1 MDEQNVYGIKYE
13 VDIEELKTSTAEA
26 SKKIKMANAEFNEAS
41 SSMENWSTS
50 VDGVSAKIKQLNTI
64 LEAERS
70 KLARS
75 KQEYNSTVDTINK
88 YQQSIDELKAEKQK
102 AIEQYGEESD
112 EVKQLNYEISK
123 LERQQTQAMNSADK
137 LKVSISNQQ
146 AAVNRTERSISSYE
160 TQLAE
165 VQEAQQRAE
174 KSGRSLEEELDDL
187 RNASNQ
193 VEEATEKMGDGFT
206 ITGGVISG
214 LITGAI
220 QTGISKIGE
229 FASSILTLSE
239 ATEEYR
245 TMMAKVEGSASSFGY
260 SIDFAKQQYQDF
272 YAYLKDDQMA
282 TNAITNLMGMKV
294 STKSVTNA
302 ANAAIAVWTAYG
314 DSIPIEGLTE
324 SINETAQVREVT
336 GSLADALNWA
346 GISEDQ
352 FNEKLAATNSTQE
365 AADLIAS
372 TLNKTYGKSKTTYDS
387 LTGSITDANRAEAEL
402 KETQAELGE
411 TLQPL
416 NTEFTKLKT
425 KALKSMAPMVEDV
438 ADEFMGLL
446 NDIDWDDA
454 ADSIND
460 LLEGA
465 ADGLSFV
472 MKNIDPI
479 AAGVK
484 GLATAWGIY
493 KTAQLGANAVTKT
506 TNTITALTT
515 AATKAST
522 VATVANTT
530 ATEGATI
537 ATKALAAA
545 QKLTP
550 WGLVAGL
557 VAGAAVGLVSWA
569 QSAAEARRKADENA
583 VATDE
588 MTEKYKDLTESV
600 QQSKQAWDDR
610 VQSTEAQVASADILA
625 KKLDELSQKEN
636 KTNSEKAQMKYY
648 VEQLNELI
656 PDLNLKYDEE
666 KDALNKSSEAI
677 RKNIEMQKQ
686 LALAKAAQERM
697 TEIAKE
703 MADAELELAE
713 ATDQHMKNQYA
724 LNEAQKEF
732 NKAQQ
737 EWIDGGSQMSGELYQ
752 AYTKAANAVADAQIN
767 MDKSRET
774 VIGYKDTVKELN
786 KEFDAMDEFA
796 QKSVNAAE
804 LEEQLSAIVEMAREK
819 GYQVGPEIAEGI
831 RAGKYAVPQS
841 IEELQALISF
851 ASIEKKAEDSGI
863 KVPQYLA
870 DGISSGSIKPVEAVK
885 QMNSYVLFTDL
896 LQKVEKA
903 GFDVPEDLSKKVQ
916 EGKMKPA
923 TAVQQMNNLIS
934 FNDLL
939 QKSSAAGQ
947 KVPQNI
953 QQAVLNGKM
962 SPAEAVEEMN
972 RLMVKE
978 AEKSKQ
984 PMGKAGS
991 AAGAEYAKEVDKK
1004 KTDAKTAGEKL
1015 NEKAKEGAGS
1025 DDLYDEG
1032 KNAGQGFIDGIG
1044 SLVEN
1049 VKNAAVRFVQNAI
1062 EAAKNAQDSHSLSR
1076 IWEDELGEM
1085 AGEGYAIGLD
1095 NSRQKVNKSVKGL
1108 INSAAETM
1116 ADGINGE
1123 RYAISDMLDMNSMKA
1138 SLSASAGTL
1147 RGRVSGVRETEMAAA
1162 GGNVVNNVTMN
1173 QYNTSPKALDSLEI
1187 YRNSKKQEKQLKA
1200 WMDRKGARK

>member
-50 VDGVSAKIKQLNTI
+50 VDGVNAKIKQLNTI

-102 AIEQYGEESD
+102 AIEQYGEESS

-123 LERQQTQAMNSADK
+123 LERQQTQAMTSADK

-187 RNASNQ
+187 RNASNK

-245 TMMAKVEGSASSFGY
+245 TMMAKTEGSASSFGY
-260 SIDFAKQQYQDF
+260 SIGFAKQQYQNF

-294 STKSVTNA
+294 STESVTNA

-372 TLNKTYGKSKTTYDS
+372 TLNKTYGESKTTYDS

-472 MKNIDPI
+472 LKNIDPI
-479 AAGVK
+479 AASVK

-493 KTAQLGANAVTKT
+493 KTAQLGANAVTKA

-537 ATKALAAA
+537 ATKALAMA
-545 QKLTP
+545 QKMTP

-557 VAGAAVGLVSWA
+557 VAGATVGLVSWA

-588 MTEKYKDLTESV
+588 MAEKYKDLTESV
-600 QQSKQAWDDR
+600 QQSKQAWDER

-703 MADAELELAE
+703 MADAEIELAE

-724 LNEAQKEF
+724 LNEAQEEYDEAYQAWIDSGAKYYGEQF
-732 NKAQQ
+732 SAMNKA
-737 EWIDGGSQMSGELYQ
+737 SSAL
-752 AYTKAANAVADAQIN
+752 ADASTN
-767 MDKSRET
+767 FKKSQDT
-774 VIGYKDTVKELN
+774 VLGYKDTVKELN

-796 QKSVNAAE
+796 QKSVDAAE
-804 LEEQLSAIVEMAREK
+804 LEEQLGAIIEK
-819 GYQVGPEIAEGI
+819 AKAKGIEVPQAIANGI
-831 RAGKYAVPQS
+831 REGNYAVPQS

-851 ASIEKKAEDSGI
+851 ASIEKKANDSGI

-870 DGISSGSIKPVEAVK
+870 DGISSGSIKPYEAVK
-885 QMNSYVLFTDL
+885 QMNSYVQFTDL
-896 LQKVEKA
+896 LQKVDKA
-903 GFDVPEDLSKKVQ
+903 GFDVPESFAKKVQ

-923 TAVQQMNNLIS
+923 TAVQQMKNLIS

-939 QKSSAAGQ
+939 KKSSAAGQ

-953 QQAVLNGKM
+953 QNAVMNGKM
-962 SPAEAVEEMN
+962 SPAEAVKEMTD
-972 RLMVKE
+972 LMSQE
-978 AEKSKQ
+978 AEKGAKKT
-984 PMGKAGS
+984 GKAGTT
-991 AAGAEYAKEVDKK
+991 AGNEMTKNLEAKKGSV
-1004 KTDAKTAGEKL
+1004 KTAGS
-1015 NEKAKEGAGS
+1015 KAAEEGAKGADS
-1025 DDLYDEG
+1025 KQEDFKTAG
-1032 KNAGQGFIDGIG
+1032 KNMGEGIKKGVENKETSLWDKMANVANSMWTSFCNALGIESPSKVFAESASWIPEGIAKGVEENEDAAIG
-1044 SLVEN
+1044 S
-1049 VKNAAVRFVQNAI
+1049 VKDMVRSI
-1062 EAAKNAQDSHSLSR
+1062 EKESSKMKRLPFD
-1076 IWEDELGEM
+1076 
-1085 AGEGYAIGLD
+1085 
-1095 NSRQKVNKSVKGL
+1095 
-1108 INSAAETM
+1108 
-1116 ADGINGE
+1116 
-1123 RYAISDMLDMNSMKA
+1123 DMMDMDIMKA

-1147 RGRVSGVRETEMAAA
+1147 RGRTSGARETAMAAA
-1162 GGNVVNNVTMN
+1162 GGSVVNNVTMN